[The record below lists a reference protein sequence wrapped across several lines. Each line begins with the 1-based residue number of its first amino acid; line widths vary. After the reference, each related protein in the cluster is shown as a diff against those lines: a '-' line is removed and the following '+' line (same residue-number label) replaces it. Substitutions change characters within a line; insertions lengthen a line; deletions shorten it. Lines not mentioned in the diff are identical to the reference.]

1 MPLFKWISINV
12 NYFVIDGLY
21 RKLLFKEKR
30 YNFKNLCLPTREKKK
45 VEVNRLNRF
54 IAKLNR
60 FIIKEKGNI
69 FLYFLFCSSK
79 LKIYYCVRYQ
89 AKPPRKT
96 FNSFTIWLTSVWDSY
111 FKS

>member
-1 MPLFKWISINV
+1 MGYIG
-12 NYFVIDGLY
+12 NYYL
-21 RKLLFKEKR
+21 RKKR
-30 YNFKNLCLPTREKKK
+30 YNFKNLCLPTRGKKK

-69 FLYFLFCSSK
+69 FLYCLFCSFK
-79 LKIYYCVRYQ
+79 LKIYYCARYQ

-96 FNSFTIWLTSVWDSY
+96 LNSFTISFTSV
-111 FKS
+111 